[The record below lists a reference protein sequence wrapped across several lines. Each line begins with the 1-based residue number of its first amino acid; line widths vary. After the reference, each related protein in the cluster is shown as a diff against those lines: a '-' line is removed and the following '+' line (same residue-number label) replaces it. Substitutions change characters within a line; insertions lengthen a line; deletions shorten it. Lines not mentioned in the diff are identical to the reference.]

1 MTTSALGRGAKG
13 ALRVAVYWR
22 ERLIDVRPLEDS
34 ERGYARPGAEFHDG
48 GLSFKVAALGDVERV
63 PRAWPRRADLPFLLL
78 VGGLLLAFGFSATLA
93 VDAEFDHDNE
103 PLLARAASTMSRTVF
118 HLPPRVPQMQA
129 HPRAATDDKEQV
141 RAQPRRS
148 DHRPLKAAKAGMLG
162 ALDALGGSPVFER
175 TGLHERI
182 NASLDRLSGAPTADA
197 QGFSGINARHGGSG
211 GPGGNLS
218 LGGIGSSPRPAN
230 GNALFA
236 ITGKKVETDPDPK
249 RTIIE
254 GEGLPRDVVA
264 KVISRHLSQIRY
276 CYESALQ
283 RAPSLAG
290 KVAVLFTIDAAG
302 NVSQADVAES
312 SLGSSE
318 VERCMV
324 SRIQR
329 WKFPEPKGGGVV
341 SVSYPWVFKQA
352 GTAEE

>member
-1 MTTSALGRGAKG
+1 MTTRAVGRGAEG

-34 ERGYARPGAEFHDG
+34 ERGYARPGAEFEDG
-48 GLSFKVAALGDVERV
+48 GLKFRVAALGDVERV
-63 PRAWPRRADLPFLLL
+63 PRGWPRRADLPFLLL

-93 VDAEFDHDNE
+93 VDAELAHEDE
-103 PLLARAASTMSRTVF
+103 PMLTRAAATMSRTVF
-118 HLPPRVPQMQA
+118 HLPPQVPQIQA
-129 HPRAATDDKEQV
+129 HPRAADDREQV
-141 RAQPRRS
+141 RVQPRRS
-148 DHRPLKAAKAGMLG
+148 DHRPIKAASAGMLG
-162 ALDALGGSPVFER
+162 ALEALGGSPVFER

-197 QGFSGINARHGGSG
+197 KGFSGINARHGGSG
-211 GPGGNLS
+211 GPGGHLS
-218 LGGIGSSPRPAN
+218 IGGIGSSPRPAG

-236 ITGKKVETDPDPK
+236 NTGKKVEVDPDPT
-249 RTIIE
+249 RTVVE
-254 GEGLPRDVVA
+254 GTGLPRDVVA
-264 KVISRHLSQIRY
+264 KVIGRHLSQIRY

-283 RAPSLAG
+283 HAPTLAG
-290 KVAVLFTIDAAG
+290 KVAVLFTIDGAG
-302 NVSQADVAES
+302 NVAQADVAES

-318 VERCMV
+318 VERCML

-352 GTAEE
+352 GTGDE